1 MSAGTEIMITIRP
14 GDTGIGGTQQ
24 GEAADAPSPRPD
36 MTEAFAVTRGE
47 GEAPPAPI
55 DAMGAAGLDTGAA
68 PAPTEGAISGASSQ
82 DAGPGP
88 APTEGATSGMASRDA
103 GPAPAPT
110 EGATLG
116 AASLDAGPAPAPT
129 EGATSGAAAAS
140 ALPEPVPL
148 EEIEQ
153 LGSLEGT
160 ASGQEDV
167 PEPQGDAE

>member
-68 PAPTEGAISGASSQ
+68 PAPTEGA
-82 DAGPGP
+82 
-88 APTEGATSGMASRDA
+88 
-103 GPAPAPT
+103 
-110 EGATLG
+110 
-116 AASLDAGPAPAPT
+116 
-129 EGATSGAAAAS
+129 TSGAAAAS